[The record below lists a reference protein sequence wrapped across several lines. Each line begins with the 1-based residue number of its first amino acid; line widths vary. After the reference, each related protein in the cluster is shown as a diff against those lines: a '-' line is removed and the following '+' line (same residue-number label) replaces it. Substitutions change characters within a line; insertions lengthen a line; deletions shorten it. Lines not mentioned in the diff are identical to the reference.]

1 MRYLQHTF
9 LGPKD
14 KFVGKPAKEVI
25 EAFRKVL
32 PIKSA
37 VLHRSSPWIDKE
49 GLSYIDGLDLFYVE
63 VSGIPTRGKQIYF
76 DIYFEDTHAEV
87 DSFKK
92 KIAEEDWDNYDRY
105 VNYFQD
111 FIVKEIDIHLWDWG
125 TRKKIE

>member
-1 MRYLQHTF
+1 MLQISQSILNTF
-9 LGPKD
+9 TFGQGFKMLCVCSCD
-14 KFVGKPAKEVI
+14 
-25 EAFRKVL
+25 RKHNTCQ
-32 PIKSA
+32 ICDAQK
-37 VLHRSSPWIDKE
+37 
-49 GLSYIDGLDLFYVE
+49 
-63 VSGIPTRGKQIYF
+63 GKQIYF